1 MTGLAIGQGLAR
13 AEPAAA
19 EPRRAGTL
27 RFEELGKVYTSA
39 AGAVPALSGI
49 DLDIRAGEIFGIIG
63 RSGAGKSSL
72 LRTINRLEEPTHG
85 RVLVDGEDI
94 AGLNEAG
101 LVALRRRIGMIFQ
114 HFNLLSAKTVQENV
128 ALPLR
133 VAGVPRAE
141 TLARV
146 REALDLVGLTG
157 KETSY
162 PSRLSGGQK
171 QRVGIARA
179 LISRPEIL
187 LCDEATSALD
197 PETTVSILSLLRDIN
212 RRLGLTVV
220 LITHEMSVIREI
232 CDRVVVLD
240 SGRIVETGPVWQ
252 VFGTPQADATRALLQ
267 PLQHALPED
276 LAARLRPGPAPHA
289 GARTLLRLSFTG
301 ATPADTGALAAVP
314 GARILGSRIERIQGQ
329 SLGQLLLALAPGQ
342 QASLLAGA
350 ADTLEVLGHVD
361 AADD

>member
-1 MTGLAIGQGLAR
+1 
-13 AEPAAA
+13 
-19 EPRRAGTL
+19 
-27 RFEELGKVYTSA
+27 
-39 AGAVPALSGI
+39 
-49 DLDIRAGEIFGIIG
+49 
-63 RSGAGKSSL
+63 
-72 LRTINRLEEPTHG
+72 
-85 RVLVDGEDI
+85 
-94 AGLNEAG
+94 
-101 LVALRRRIGMIFQ
+101 
-114 HFNLLSAKTVQENV
+114 
-128 ALPLR
+128 
-133 VAGVPRAE
+133 
-141 TLARV
+141 
-146 REALDLVGLTG
+146 
-157 KETSY
+157 
-162 PSRLSGGQK
+162 
-171 QRVGIARA
+171 VGIARA

-252 VFGTPQADATRALLQ
+252 VFGTP
-267 PLQHALPED
+267 ED

-314 GARILGSRIERIQGQ
+314 GARILGSRIERIQGH

>member
-133 VAGVPRAE
+133 AH
-141 TLARV
+141 ARLPEPVLQRLV
-146 REALDLVGLTG
+146 RMKLHAVGLLAAADAWPR
-157 KETSY
+157 E
-162 PSRLSGGQK
+162 LSGGMAR
-171 QRVGIARA
+171 RVALARA
-179 LISRPEIL
+179 I
-187 LCDEATSALD
+187 ALD
-197 PETTVSILSLLRDIN
+197 PPLMLYDEPLTGLDPIASGVIMSLIKRLNDT
-212 RRLGLTVV
+212 LGLTSIIVSHHV
-220 LITHEMSVIREI
+220 HETLPI
-232 CDRVVVLD
+232 CDQAVVIAN
-240 SGRIVETGPVWQ
+240 GGIV
-252 VFGTPQADATRALLQ
+252 FAGTPAQLQDSTDPLVRQFLLGEPDGPIPFDAPVRNYGQ
-267 PLQHALPED
+267 E
-276 LAARLRPGPAPHA
+276 AA
-289 GARTLLRLSFTG
+289 
-301 ATPADTGALAAVP
+301 
-314 GARILGSRIERIQGQ
+314 
-329 SLGQLLLALAPGQ
+329 
-342 QASLLAGA
+342 
-350 ADTLEVLGHVD
+350 
-361 AADD
+361 

>member
-1 MTGLAIGQGLAR
+1 MTETGAAISFDRVGKSFTKKGVATLALEDVSLSVA
-13 AEPAAA
+13 P
-19 EPRRAGTL
+19 
-27 RFEELGKVYTSA
+27 
-39 AGAVPALSGI
+39 GAI
-49 DLDIRAGEIFGIIG
+49 MGIIG
-63 RSGAGKSSL
+63 RSGAGKSTL
-72 LRTINRLEEPTHG
+72 LRMVNGLERPSTG
-85 RVLVDGEDI
+85 RVLVGGRDVG
-94 AGLNEAG
+94 AARGA
-101 LVALRRRIGMIFQ
+101 ALREIRRDVGMIFQ

-141 TLARV
+141 ALARV

-314 GARILGSRIERIQGQ
+314 GARILGSRIERIQGH